1 MNPSC
6 AATAFPQQGVRRAV
20 FALLL
25 AGLMLPGVAFA
36 VSPESWRISS
46 YSDFS
51 QGESERV
58 SIVNPGEIRL
68 SPSHQVF
75 SVIRDPSVWSLAESP
90 DGSTLYVGTGNSAK
104 VYKVATGGSSATAEA
119 KLFADLDG
127 NAVYTLL
134 PGKQGEL
141 YAGVSPEGK
150 VFKIAPD
157 GSVTLIGESDEDYI
171 WAMVFDATG
180 DLILATGGKGLI
192 KKMTLEGKTK
202 TLVKTEEKHI
212 LSLAADPTGKIYFG
226 TAPNGWVGLLENQK
240 DFRVLHDS
248 ELSEVKAL
256 ALDSEGSLYAGI
268 IPSLQVEQKRDVP
281 QPPQGG
287 GGPKT
292 DKSSELVKISPNG
305 LARSLG
311 KTANAAINTLNAGPF
326 GILVGTGDEGKLF
339 QIGFREDLDLVADF
353 EKNDLLAIIPRKA
366 GGLWIGTGN
375 PGSVIAFPMGTN
387 KGGVYA
393 SKALDAETPSQWGR
407 MSWVASIPEGVTLA
421 FETRSGNTKEP
432 DDTWS
437 DWSEPLNAPGKASSP
452 VARFLQWRAKFG
464 GSPDGKS
471 ATVEEVEII
480 HQSLNQPPRIESVQ
494 FGDQSATSGNGG
506 AAGAQAAKS
515 DSAGA
520 KTSSSKSAQSEGGST
535 AANPNLVQ
543 LSWQATDPN
552 GDTLIYDLHYRRVS
566 ENLWKEIE
574 TDLKT
579 AKHPW
584 NVLALPDGDY
594 EVRLIASDRLAN
606 PPDQA
611 ASDRWRSEPIRVD
624 KTAPEVVEWLTPTAG
639 AGTYDVEARVVDA
652 TSRLV
657 GAEAILDGDEDKPI
671 PLVPKDGIADT
682 NEETY
687 KIHVEGLVSG
697 EHSLVVRAK
706 DEKGNIGS
714 GAHRFTLP

>member
-6 AATAFPQQGVRRAV
+6 TQVAFRPRGGLSALFLGMAAT
-20 FALLL
+20 LLL
-25 AGLMLPGVAFA
+25 PTRAAA
-36 VSPESWRISS
+36 VTPESWRTSS
-46 YSDFS
+46 YSEFA

-75 SVIRDPSVWSLAESP
+75 SEIRDPSVWSLAESP
-90 DGSTLYVGTGNSAK
+90 DGATLYVGTGNSAK
-104 VYKVATGGSSATAEA
+104 VYKVANEGAAATAEA

-127 NAVYTLL
+127 NAVYALL

-157 GSVTLIGESDEDYI
+157 GAVTLIGTSDEDYI

-180 DLILATGGKGLI
+180 DLLLATGGKGLI

-212 LSLAADPTGKIYFG
+212 LSLAADPSGQIYFG
-226 TAPNGWVGLLENQK
+226 TAPNGWVAVLENQK

-256 ALDSEGSLYAGI
+256 ALDPEGNLYAGI
-268 IPSLQVEQKRDVP
+268 VPALQVEQKRDVA
-281 QPPQGG
+281 QPSQGG
-287 GGPKT
+287 GGAKT

-339 QIGFREDLDLVADF
+339 QIGFREDLDLLADF
-353 EKNDLLAIIPRKA
+353 EKNDLLALIPRKA

-375 PGSVIAFPMGTN
+375 PGAVVAFPMGTH

-393 SKALDAETPSQWGR
+393 SKALDAETPSRWGR
-407 MSWVASIPEGVTLA
+407 MSWVAAVPEGVTLA
-421 FETRSGNTKEP
+421 FQTRSGNTKEP

-437 DWSEPLNAPGKASSP
+437 DWSEPMSAPGPVSSP

-464 GSPDGKS
+464 GSADGKS

-494 FGDQSATSGNGG
+494 FGDPTASSGNGG

-515 DSAGA
+515 DGGA
-520 KTSSSKSAQSEGGST
+520 SKATPTKSGQSEGGAP
-535 AANPNLVQ
+535 AANPNVVP
-543 LSWQATDPN
+543 LSWQASDPN
-552 GDTLIYDLHYRRVS
+552 GDTLIYELHYRLIP
-566 ENLWKEIE
+566 ETLWKEIE
-574 TDLKT
+574 TDLKSP
-579 AKHPW
+579 KHSW
-584 NVLALPDGDY
+584 NVLALPDGNY

-606 PPDQA
+606 PADQA
-611 ASDRWRSEPIRVD
+611 GSDRLRSEPIRVD
-624 KTAPEVVEWLTPTAG
+624 KTAPEVVEWLTPTPG

-657 GAEAILDGDEDKPI
+657 GAEAILDGDDDKPI
-671 PLVPKDGIADT
+671 PLLPKDGIADT
-682 NEETY
+682 SEETY